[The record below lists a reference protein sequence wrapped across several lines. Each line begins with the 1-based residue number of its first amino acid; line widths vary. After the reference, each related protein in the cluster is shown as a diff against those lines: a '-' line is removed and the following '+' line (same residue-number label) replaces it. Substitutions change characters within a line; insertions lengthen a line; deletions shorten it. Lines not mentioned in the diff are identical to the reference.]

1 MKKIRW
7 NLAIT
12 VLLLAVTTIISF
24 CFFHFG
30 NKYTANITVLYTL
43 ALILIVLKTS
53 GYIYG
58 IIASIFCVFAVNYF
72 FSYPYFRLNF
82 TLDGYPVTFAG
93 MLTIALIT
101 GAVTTSLKQ
110 QQQAISEREKQLAE
124 ADKEKLRANLLRAV
138 SHDLRTPLT
147 SIIGS
152 ADSYLENREEL
163 SETECTELVSNI
175 REDSEWLLNMVENLL
190 TVTRINSSS
199 ADKVKKSA
207 EVVEE
212 VVSEAILRLQK
223 RIPDAVIHVSMP
235 NNFLMIP
242 MDPTLIEQVLINLM
256 ENALIH
262 SGSTEPVDLII
273 RELDDAISFSVRD
286 YGRGLSEDLL
296 PHIFEGGQVSS
307 GSSDS
312 HRGMGIGLSI
322 CQTIIQAHGG
332 QITAVNHTGDRTK
345 GAEFTFTLPKEKES

>member
-43 ALILIVLKTS
+43 ALILIALKTS

-138 SHDLRTPLT
+138 SMTSGHLLPALSVPPTPTLRTGKSFPKPNVQ
-147 SIIGS
+147 SWFPISG
-152 ADSYLENREEL
+152 
-163 SETECTELVSNI
+163 
-175 REDSEWLLNMVENLL
+175 
-190 TVTRINSSS
+190 RIQNG
-199 ADKVKKSA
+199 
-207 EVVEE
+207 
-212 VVSEAILRLQK
+212 
-223 RIPDAVIHVSMP
+223 
-235 NNFLMIP
+235 F
-242 MDPTLIEQVLINLM
+242 
-256 ENALIH
+256 
-262 SGSTEPVDLII
+262 
-273 RELDDAISFSVRD
+273 
-286 YGRGLSEDLL
+286 
-296 PHIFEGGQVSS
+296 
-307 GSSDS
+307 
-312 HRGMGIGLSI
+312 
-322 CQTIIQAHGG
+322 
-332 QITAVNHTGDRTK
+332 
-345 GAEFTFTLPKEKES
+345 

>member
-43 ALILIVLKTS
+43 ALILIALKTS

-110 QQQAISEREKQLAE
+110 QQ
-124 ADKEKLRANLLRAV
+124 
-138 SHDLRTPLT
+138 
-147 SIIGS
+147 
-152 ADSYLENREEL
+152 L
-163 SETECTELVSNI
+163 S
-175 REDSEWLLNMVENLL
+175 
-190 TVTRINSSS
+190 
-199 ADKVKKSA
+199 
-207 EVVEE
+207 
-212 VVSEAILRLQK
+212 
-223 RIPDAVIHVSMP
+223 
-235 NNFLMIP
+235 
-242 MDPTLIEQVLINLM
+242 
-256 ENALIH
+256 LIH
-262 SGSTEPVDLII
+262 I
-273 RELDDAISFSVRD
+273 
-286 YGRGLSEDLL
+286 
-296 PHIFEGGQVSS
+296 
-307 GSSDS
+307 
-312 HRGMGIGLSI
+312 
-322 CQTIIQAHGG
+322 
-332 QITAVNHTGDRTK
+332 
-345 GAEFTFTLPKEKES
+345 